1 MKKIEVRGVRRAR
14 RDDLL
19 RLYREA
25 GWWKPASP
33 PPPGYLDALVKGSTC
48 FVGAFCGGRMIGM
61 GRGLS
66 DGVSDAY
73 IQDVTVLDGFRE
85 RGIGKRIIAE
95 IVGRL
100 RRRGVDW
107 IGLIAEPGS
116 LAFYRRLGF
125 VAMRRR
131 TPMRWRG
138 R

>member
-1 MKKIEVRGVRRAR
+1 MKAVRRVR
-14 RDDLL
+14 REELL

-25 GWWKPASP
+25 GWWTPAAP
-33 PPPGYLDALVKGSTC
+33 PPPGYLDALVKGYTC

-61 GRGLS
+61 GRCLS

-73 IQDVTVLDGFRE
+73 IQDVTVLDGFRK
-85 RGIGKRIIAE
+85 RGVGRRIIAE
-95 IVGRL
+95 IIRCL

-116 LAFYRRLGF
+116 PAFYRGLGF
-125 VAMRRR
+125 RTMRGCV
-131 TPMRWRG
+131 PMRWRG